1 VDAGAQQ
8 PVIVAGVS
16 GSRAS
21 YAALAWAAAEA
32 RRRGARL
39 RVVQAWTARPPR
51 AYYAVAASPGPARP
65 GPARPDPARPDPAR
79 PDPAR
84 PDPARTDPARTEIEL
99 IEGPAERVLVDASA
113 QADLLVLGAGRQPP
127 VGPVIRACLR
137 RARCPVVVVGPDL
150 ARSGQTDTPR
160 RTSAAPLAGARAGS

>member
-1 VDAGAQQ
+1 MNAGGPR

-16 GSRAS
+16 GSLAS

-51 AYYAVAASPGPARP
+51 AHYAVAQAPAQRIM
-65 GPARPDPARPDPAR
+65 PANAAAARLSGLVHRALGDPAA
-79 PDPAR
+79 AG
-84 PDPARTDPARTEIEL
+84 AEIEL
-99 IEGPAERVLVDASA
+99 IEGPAEGVLVDASE
-113 QADLLVLGAGRQPP
+113 QADLLVLGAGRQPL

-137 RARCPVVVVGPDL
+137 HARCPVVVVGPDL
-150 ARSGQTDTPR
+150 ARSGQPETSR
-160 RTSAAPLAGARAGS
+160 GTSAAPLAGAHAGS